1 MEQRHARRGLLFC
14 ALRTLS
20 GGKRTALIARPAIV
34 QGVAACLLL
43 MLLGA
48 CDTTAASAPPPA
60 STTPAASAESSG
72 AVTLVLW
79 HGWAGDQR
87 MALGQLVERFNRQHP
102 SGQIILQEVPL
113 ATFDSSLRSQ
123 IASGS
128 GPHLILI
135 PNSWVG
141 SLAEANALLPLD
153 ELISPSEQQPL
164 LPAALGGGR
173 ARGRDGESHLYG
185 LPVSF
190 DTLALYYNTANILA

>member
-14 ALRTLS
+14 VLRALS
-20 GGKRTALIARPAIV
+20 GGKRNALIARPAIV
-34 QGVAACLLL
+34 HGLAACLLI

-48 CDTTAASAPPPA
+48 CATTATSAPPA
-60 STTPAASAESSG
+60 SSTPATSAESSG

-79 HGWAGDQR
+79 HGWSGDGR
-87 MALGQLVERFNRQHP
+87 MALGRLIDRFNRQHP

-164 LPAALGGGR
+164 LPAALGGAR
-173 ARGRDGESHLYG
+173 ARGHDG
-185 LPVSF
+185 
-190 DTLALYYNTANILA
+190 D